1 MQALVVG
8 LTSLACSWVN
18 GKNGISDGDSLNRRN
33 HCLEILFLLF
43 KFVTSETKESFVTRT
58 NGSLVG
64 ALISRGEV
72 SVSIAIV
79 TYQIKQ

>member
-1 MQALVVG
+1 MQALAVE

-43 KFVTSETKESFVTRT
+43 KFVTSETKESFVTRI
-58 NGSLVG
+58 NAPLVDT
-64 ALISRGEV
+64 L
-72 SVSIAIV
+72 
-79 TYQIKQ
+79 YQ

>member
-18 GKNGISDGDSLNRRN
+18 DKNGISDGDSLNRRN

-43 KFVTSETKESFVTRT
+43 KFVTSETKESFVTRI
-58 NGSLVG
+58 NAPLVDT
-64 ALISRGEV
+64 L
-72 SVSIAIV
+72 
-79 TYQIKQ
+79 YQ